1 MSLDGQAK
9 ISPFLPAIAE
19 ALADELK
26 KLAGGER
33 VLFALHIFGEGNDKR
48 AQYVSNA
55 EREDVAKALTEL
67 LEHWKARSG
76 KDDGPYH
83 VFKKAMH

>member
-9 ISPFLPAIAE
+9 LSPMLPVIAE
-19 ALADELK
+19 ALDELLK
-26 KLAGGER
+26 EHAGEK

-55 EREDVAKALTEL
+55 ERADVKKALEEL
-67 LEHWKARSG
+67 LKVWRDRGG

-83 VFKKAMH
+83 VFRKGH